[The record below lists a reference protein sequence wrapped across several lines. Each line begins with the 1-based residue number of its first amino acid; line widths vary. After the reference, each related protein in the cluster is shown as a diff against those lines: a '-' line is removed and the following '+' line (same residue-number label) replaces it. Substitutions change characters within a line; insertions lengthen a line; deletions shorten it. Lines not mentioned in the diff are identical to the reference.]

1 MMTTT
6 TNVSAVQNVAMEAA
20 KQKFEDMKKAKKE
33 LMIAIEEQQMENQ
46 LAQDGGVITIT
57 YNIEIRMDDLDH
69 LSRKREEF
77 PNDELTNI
85 ELEVAEAK
93 LDAIIGAGDRLITRR
108 AFGMND
114 EPMMK
119 EWLQRS
125 RERRVYNS
133 YWGEAKDLY
142 VRGERDELSMMFLII
157 RERFELMEIAY
168 NRAVAENDSQ
178 LQWIGLEFDKT
189 LTAYN
194 SSLNIQFDLDEW
206 IQRRQNRMNIEITA
220 EQKAYNKQTVKLL
233 RGNRPQLTRRLKE
246 KYDTLQE
253 AEIKLRK
260 KPDDS
265 ELTLEVVLAES
276 DFNNLKAEVAIVE
289 AIEVQDALEVA
300 EYG

>member
-1 MMTTT
+1 
-6 TNVSAVQNVAMEAA
+6 
-20 KQKFEDMKKAKKE
+20 
-33 LMIAIEEQQMENQ
+33 
-46 LAQDGGVITIT
+46 
-57 YNIEIRMDDLDH
+57 
-69 LSRKREEF
+69 
-77 PNDELTNI
+77 
-85 ELEVAEAK
+85 
-93 LDAIIGAGDRLITRR
+93 
-108 AFGMND
+108 
-114 EPMMK
+114 
-119 EWLQRS
+119 
-125 RERRVYNS
+125 
-133 YWGEAKDLY
+133 
-142 VRGERDELSMMFLII
+142 MMFLII